1 MPERIPAS
9 ELREVMDIK
18 EAAEYLGVSH
28 DTMYH
33 YASSAFIPAFKLGNR
48 WRLRRTALNAWMD
61 AQALKHTL
69 IADQK
74 SEERD

>member
-33 YASSAFIPAFKLGNR
+33 YASSAFIPAFKLGNE
-48 WRLRRTALNAWMD
+48 ALVKFDINLLPVFI
-61 AQALKHTL
+61 QLHITGV
-69 IADQK
+69 
-74 SEERD
+74 